1 VEKCL
6 SRFRNWTK
14 YVPVLT
20 QEFRIAID
28 LTQGFCFGDEG
39 QQMPC
44 NVCNS
49 CSYVERDMQN
59 HLRRSLHLFSLCY
72 IAN

>member
-1 VEKCL
+1 MEKCL

-20 QEFRIAID
+20 QEIRIAID
-28 LTQGFCFGDEG
+28 LTQGFCFGDES

-44 NVCNS
+44 HVYNS
-49 CSYVERDMQN
+49 GFYVERDMQG
-59 HLRRSLHLFSLCY
+59 HLRRSLYLFSLCY